1 MEETNKNNKQI
12 SVARG
17 DLIKIK
23 FNNSHIREI
32 KIVAFSD
39 EVNPEKG
46 LISTESPLGKALI
59 GATVGEKRKYN
70 VNGKEF
76 EIEILEI
83 QKINYS

>member
-32 KIVAFSD
+32 KIVTFSD

-46 LISTESPLGKALI
+46 LISTESPLGRALI